1 MIIGGAVMT
10 RIEDTADISMLLG
23 ADGRIVSV
31 LVNPHH
37 QTLGRFPTGS
47 ESWCKRCCPTSVSS
61 GMCAG
66 SAYGMRSG
74 MELVGLLSKGG
85 AGSGRVIMNKKL
97 VRARPLAHIRIG
109 WKNLAHLMRL
119 VPTGY
124 T

>member
-1 MIIGGAVMT
+1 
-10 RIEDTADISMLLG
+10 
-23 ADGRIVSV
+23 
-31 LVNPHH
+31 
-37 QTLGRFPTGS
+37 
-47 ESWCKRCCPTSVSS
+47 
-61 GMCAG
+61 
-66 SAYGMRSG
+66 MRSG

-85 AGSGRVIMNKKL
+85 AGSGRAIMNKKL